1 VSLDSYKNTET
12 KWEGDIMEALGKS
25 LAPNPTKMP
34 CPLTASMKGKNED
47 VNLVEMMDI
56 FLVAACLSLSLLL
69 L

>member
-1 VSLDSYKNTET
+1 MGRRYYGGPWQKFGT
-12 KWEGDIMEALGKS
+12 KSHQNA
-25 LAPNPTKMP
+25 

-56 FLVAACLSLSLLL
+56 FLVAACLFFSLLL